1 MTACTEACACIYG
14 SLGGTCIQIAK
25 AALPYIH
32 VSIPR
37 RNDTCAMTYTQPS
50 VMCVCEVEFVI
61 HGVQVR
67 TDKILST
74 VGGLPDVRSLGK
86 SAMDMG
92 CL

>member
-1 MTACTEACACIYG
+1 
-14 SLGGTCIQIAK
+14 
-25 AALPYIH
+25 
-32 VSIPR
+32 
-37 RNDTCAMTYTQPS
+37 MTYTQPS